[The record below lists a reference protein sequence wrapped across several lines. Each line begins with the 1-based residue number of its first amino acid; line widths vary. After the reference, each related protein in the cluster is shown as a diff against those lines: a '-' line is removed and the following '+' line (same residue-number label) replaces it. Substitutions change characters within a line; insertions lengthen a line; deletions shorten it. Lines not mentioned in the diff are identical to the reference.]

1 MKQKDKTK
9 RIRQSP
15 ARIKPFND
23 SGNVEKPVAHPGPSL
38 ATLVPLWGFVLS
50 LALWS
55 AFTPHGFPGPLIRQV
70 LVQKVR
76 AGTFSLKWMK
86 STGIYYAVLHE
97 YSFSC
102 FFFFHPFS
110 SHCVSVY
117 WLPKVPSLCPLERCV
132 YTVSRRRLEGRANN
146 WHFTAVHLSPRLD
159 AMGSSYRKRFILMS
173 ALPIMCTYSS
183 HVCSPLRGQKKVR
196 NLPEMGSQTGM
207 SWHVGAR
214 NRTQVLCK
222 SSKCS

>member
-102 FFFFHPFS
+102 FFFSTHSLATVSLYIGCQRYPA
-110 SHCVSVY
+110 CVLWSAVFILSPGDGWKGEPITDISQQY
-117 WLPKVPSLCPLERCV
+117 IYPQGLMPWVLLIEKDLFLWAPCLLCVHTHLMCAVPSEA
-132 YTVSRRRLEGRANN
+132 RRR
-146 WHFTAVHLSPRLD
+146 
-159 AMGSSYRKRFILMS
+159 
-173 ALPIMCTYSS
+173 
-183 HVCSPLRGQKKVR
+183 
-196 NLPEMGSQTGM
+196 
-207 SWHVGAR
+207 
-214 NRTQVLCK
+214 
-222 SSKCS
+222 